1 MRINRGVLVTAGHI
15 VGQANE
21 LKATFVRSN
30 NDNAM
35 NFQHI
40 AEKAVNLS
48 NVALL
53 ANIADCI
60 EAAKACAGHDTKRE
74 GQYMDEASCYRTE
87 LFNRT
92 ASNPLA

>member
-1 MRINRGVLVTAGHI
+1 MNSVLLVTVGNI
-15 VGQANE
+15 VSGANE
-21 LKATFVRSN
+21 LKAMFVRSN

>member
-1 MRINRGVLVTAGHI
+1 MNRLVLVTAGHI
-15 VGQANE
+15 VGLANE
-21 LKATFVRSN
+21 LKAMFVGSN

-40 AEKAVNLS
+40 AEKAANLS
-48 NVALL
+48 NVALV

-60 EAAKACAGHDTKRE
+60 KAAKACAGHDAKRE